1 MQWQIAFVRN
11 VGKSEMHQLSYKLL
25 KLFEKFKK
33 VLTFISN

>member
-1 MQWQIAFVRN
+1 MQWQIEFVRN
-11 VGKSEMHQLSYKLL
+11 VGKSEMKQLSYKLL

>member
-1 MQWQIAFVRN
+1 MQCQNAFVRN
-11 VGKSEMHQLSYKLL
+11 VGKSEKYQLLYKLL